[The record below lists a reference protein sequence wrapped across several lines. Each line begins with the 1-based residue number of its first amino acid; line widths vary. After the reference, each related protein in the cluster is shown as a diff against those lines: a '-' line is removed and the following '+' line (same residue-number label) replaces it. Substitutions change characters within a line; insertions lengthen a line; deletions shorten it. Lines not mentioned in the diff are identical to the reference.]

1 MLYMMKTLVFSPKV
15 ALDGVPAGFSG
26 RFKMLHLESGQLY
39 VYRVHITKQ
48 KYTGTHVPGMGS
60 PEEDLAWRQ
69 RMYHALVSFIELYNR
84 EYGYLPSDQ
93 NMYQD
98 GRFYTGESLF
108 GKKIGFVVEEAMQRD
123 LAERQVVLR
132 DLAGQTPSQEG
143 VEEQ

>member
-1 MLYMMKTLVFSPKV
+1 MKTLVFSPKV

-69 RMYHALVSFIELYNR
+69 RMYYALISFIELYNR

-108 GKKIGFVVEEAMQRD
+108 GKRIGFVVEEAMQRD